1 MKDTQ
6 KQLALAELI
15 QKELDGCL
23 TDQEFTC
30 LQTILKENPEAV
42 DYYVKTICVI
52 SNISS
57 NSAVLE
63 TVQGNSFLTESFQS
77 GIWKALADAE
87 KTAPAVAFKAA
98 QMPRISV
105 EKVRREKAVRK
116 VSKSAI
122 VSFLTAAAAVLFV
135 ILFARFAPP
144 KGGYEVATLADGIGA
159 EWAAGTSV
167 QKGSRFVTGS
177 SAYMLKEGLAELLFD
192 NAARLTIEAP
202 AEFRILGD
210 DRLRLEYGRLYAS
223 VPPGAVGFTVNTP
236 SARIIDLG
244 TEFGVQSDFDGNT
257 QLHVL
262 KGKTVLMA
270 GAADKTHLEVSAGA
284 AKKIAKAT
292 GEVTDIPCQSDYF
305 VRTINSAS
313 NCVWRGQNRINLA
326 DIVGGGNGLGT
337 GTLDMMIDPASGK
350 PSKES
355 WGRRQASN
363 DYHPVPSNPYIDGV
377 FVPNGRS
384 RQIVSS
390 EGHLFQDCPVTC
402 GLTCDSLVNA
412 QAMLDWLADSNAAA
426 PETSVS
432 VLLLHSNMGITFDL
446 QAIRNLLPGAKIT
459 RFQSKC
465 GMRKWAVR
473 SSASNADFWIL
484 VDGKLRH
491 KQTQVKANSI
501 FDIDIALSDSDRFL
515 TLVETDGGDPDERI
529 FEDMILVPIDSDWGM
544 FIEPVLILK

>member
-1 MKDTQ
+1 M
-6 KQLALAELI
+6 
-15 QKELDGCL
+15 
-23 TDQEFTC
+23 
-30 LQTILKENPEAV
+30 
-42 DYYVKTICVI
+42 
-52 SNISS
+52 
-57 NSAVLE
+57 
-63 TVQGNSFLTESFQS
+63 
-77 GIWKALADAE
+77 
-87 KTAPAVAFKAA
+87 
-98 QMPRISV
+98 
-105 EKVRREKAVRK
+105 
-116 VSKSAI
+116 
-122 VSFLTAAAAVLFV
+122 
-135 ILFARFAPP
+135 
-144 KGGYEVATLADGIGA
+144 
-159 EWAAGTSV
+159 
-167 QKGSRFVTGS
+167 
-177 SAYMLKEGLAELLFD
+177 
-192 NAARLTIEAP
+192 
-202 AEFRILGD
+202 
-210 DRLRLEYGRLYAS
+210 
-223 VPPGAVGFTVNTP
+223 
-236 SARIIDLG
+236 
-244 TEFGVQSDFDGNT
+244 
-257 QLHVL
+257 
-262 KGKTVLMA
+262 
-270 GAADKTHLEVSAGA
+270 
-284 AKKIAKAT
+284 
-292 GEVTDIPCQSDYF
+292 
-305 VRTINSAS
+305 
-313 NCVWRGQNRINLA
+313 
-326 DIVGGGNGLGT
+326 
-337 GTLDMMIDPASGK
+337 
-350 PSKES
+350 
-355 WGRRQASN
+355 
-363 DYHPVPSNPYIDGV
+363 